1 MTNIGRH
8 ITRFLNAYR
17 FTGVLLFFAVVFCLT
32 IAAFAMADKT
42 TIYFYSSE
50 TTINNFKS
58 LKMEFDRYLS
68 RFGPYEF
75 QPFSDREA
83 FERHVKDK
91 EKCLLLLS
99 SWHYRNIHKEYSLK
113 VALAGTRKGKKYQKR
128 VLVAR
133 DESVETGRIAS
144 ASSVQHTSS
153 CLQTMLK
160 RKVDT
165 AKILTVPKDI
175 DALMSVGF
183 GMSKLALITR
193 NALDE
198 LKMVNPALHQKMK
211 IMAEGERSLLLILAI
226 PERFTREAKK
236 ISTVI
241 QNMAVDPD
249 GKEKLRMLGLDGW
262 QTLDPSDRSRLEA
275 K

>member
-1 MTNIGRH
+1 MTNVGHH
-8 ITRFLNAYR
+8 ITKYLDNHR
-17 FTGVLLFFAVVFCLT
+17 FTAVLLFSAVVFCVT
-32 IAAFAMADKT
+32 FAAFASTDKT
-42 TIYFYSSE
+42 TVYFYSSE

-58 LKMEFDRYLS
+58 LKMKFDRYLS
-68 RFGPYEF
+68 KFGPYEL
-75 QPFSDREA
+75 QPFSEREA
-83 FERHVKDK
+83 FEKHVKDK
-91 EKCLLLLS
+91 ERCLLLLS
-99 SWHYRNIHKEYSLK
+99 SWHYRKIHKEYSLK
-113 VALAGTRKGKKYQKR
+113 PALVGTRKGKKYQKR
-128 VLVAR
+128 ILVAR
-133 DESVETGRIAS
+133 DELVKTGRIAS

-153 CLQTMLK
+153 CLRAILK

-183 GMSKLALITR
+183 GMSKLALTTR

-198 LKMVNPALHQKMK
+198 LKMVNPTLHQKMK
-211 IMAEGERSLLLILAI
+211 ILAEGERSLLLILAV
-226 PERFTREAKK
+226 PERFTKDAKK
-236 ISTVI
+236 IVTII
-241 QNMAVDPD
+241 QNMATDPD

>member
-1 MTNIGRH
+1 MTNVGHH
-8 ITRFLNAYR
+8 ITKYLDNHR
-17 FTGVLLFFAVVFCLT
+17 FTAVLLFSAVVFCVT
-32 IAAFAMADKT
+32 FAAFASTDKT
-42 TIYFYSSE
+42 TVYFYSSE

-58 LKMEFDRYLS
+58 LKMKFDRYLS
-68 RFGPYEF
+68 KFGPYEL

-83 FERHVKDK
+83 FEKHVKNK
-91 EKCLLLLS
+91 ERCLLLLS
-99 SWHYRNIHKEYSLK
+99 SWHYRKIHKEYSLK
-113 VALAGTRKGKKYQKR
+113 PALAGTRKGKKYQKR
-128 VLVAR
+128 ILVAR
-133 DESVETGRIAS
+133 DELVKTGRIAS

-153 CLQTMLK
+153 CLRAILK

-165 AKILTVPKDI
+165 SKILTVPKDI

-183 GMSKLALITR
+183 GMSKLALTTR

-198 LKMVNPALHQKMK
+198 LKMVNPTLHQKMK
-211 IMAEGERSLLLILAI
+211 ILAEGERSLLLILAV
-226 PERFTREAKK
+226 PERFRKDAKK
-236 ISTVI
+236 IVTVI
-241 QNMAVDPD
+241 QNMATDPV